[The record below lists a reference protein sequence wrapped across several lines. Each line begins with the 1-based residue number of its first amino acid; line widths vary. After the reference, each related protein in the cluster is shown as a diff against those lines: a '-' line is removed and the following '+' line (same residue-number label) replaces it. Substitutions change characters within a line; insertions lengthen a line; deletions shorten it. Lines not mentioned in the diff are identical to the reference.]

1 MKKYMNGILALI
13 LMFSDAGCTGSPASS
28 ADQKDTP
35 ATAEPAPEKEEL
47 DPSQSYEYLYD
58 TVIAETEYYKAVL
71 TRILLFNQEG
81 VWMMMPD
88 IEVTNTSD
96 ARYLIGEA
104 WKAEAGWDPG
114 KDWVDPGEKILMGN
128 MISCPDAEDLSGNTM
143 LNVWG
148 WNWDGST
155 GTQLFK
161 DTYQV
166 TLRFDE
172 KEPVVS
178 VSKQ

>member
-1 MKKYMNGILALI
+1 M
-13 LMFSDAGCTGSPASS
+13 
-28 ADQKDTP
+28 
-35 ATAEPAPEKEEL
+35 
-47 DPSQSYEYLYD
+47 
-58 TVIAETEYYKAVL
+58 
-71 TRILLFNQEG
+71 
-81 VWMMMPD
+81 
-88 IEVTNTSD
+88 
-96 ARYLIGEA
+96 
-104 WKAEAGWDPG
+104 
-114 KDWVDPGEKILMGN
+114 MGN